1 MKLFSFAMVLATS
14 SLFAATTVFSP
25 IDVNLEHKKEQLRE
39 SKGVAPRFA
48 KVNDTSI
55 NLLDNSNLSTKNN
68 ELIFTH
74 KIIAKASVSLN
85 LAFENIKLSKNAK
98 LSIYSSSFEN
108 GVMTFTQNDLK
119 LADLWTP
126 VIHTDNLSVEVII
139 PKNELSLNRVLIT
152 KVNQG
157 FRRFS
162 DKTEKSGSC
171 NVDVACSDSKGWE
184 KEVNAVAVISVGG
197 STFCT
202 GFMVN
207 NTANDKKPL
216 FMTAHHCEITASNA
230 ASLVTYWNYQTKKCS
245 GSRDGKLSDYTTGA
259 RFLASSSKSDF
270 TIVQLTSKPKAK
282 YNVKYAGWDRS
293 DTDASSAVAI
303 HHPNTDEKSISFE
316 YDPTTTTS
324 YGDNDTPG
332 DGTHVRVTNW
342 DVGTTE
348 PGSSGSPLFNQDH
361 RVIGQLH
368 GGYASCS
375 SKTSDWYGKLESS
388 WDGQGKDSNSLKKW
402 LDPINSGAM
411 VTDTI

>member
-1 MKLFSFAMVLATS
+1 MKLFSFATVLASS

-25 IDVNLEHKKEQLRE
+25 IDVNLEHKKEQFRE
-39 SKGVAPRFA
+39 TKGVAPRFA
-48 KVNDTSI
+48 KVNETNI
-55 NLLDNSNLSTKNN
+55 NLLDDTNLLFQKDSLVFRHNI
-68 ELIFTH
+68 E
-74 KIIAKASVSLN
+74 AKTSVSLN

-98 LSIYSSSFEN
+98 LSVYSPSFES
-108 GVMTFTQNDLK
+108 GVITFTHKDLK
-119 LADLWTP
+119 LNDLWTP
-126 VIHTDNLSVEVII
+126 VIHTDRLFVEVSF
-139 PKNELSLNRVLIT
+139 PKNELAQNSILIS

-157 FRRFS
+157 FRKFS
-162 DKTEKSGSC
+162 DRTEKSGSC

-184 KEVNAVAVISVGG
+184 DEVNSVAVISVGG

-230 ASLVTYWNYQTKKCS
+230 ASLVTYWNYQSQKC
-245 GSRDGKLSDYTTGA
+245 GGNRDGKLSDYTTGA
-259 RFLASSSKSDF
+259 KFLAASAKSDF
-270 TIVQLTSKPKAK
+270 TIVELTSRPKASF
-282 YNVKYAGWDRS
+282 NVKYAGWDRS
-293 DTDASSAVAI
+293 STDASSAVAI

-316 YDPTTTTS
+316 LDPTTTTS
-324 YGDNDTPG
+324 YGSNATPG

-388 WDGQGKDSNSLKKW
+388 WNGQGKDNNSLKKW